1 VTVPAMCPQV
11 ADIWQGLSSDV
22 DVTVEDA
29 LRGLA
34 DHCARHGCDVND
46 AAGVLIDVCVQVAE
60 DPDVIVAMAAAIEA
74 HGTVHEAW
82 RSALVGSLGTVVDH
96 AADRGSAAAFVARR
110 EHHRLRRLWDLPLDV
125 GLWTI

>member
-1 VTVPAMCPQV
+1 MCPQV
-11 ADIWQGLSSDV
+11 ADIWQGLSSGV

-34 DHCARHGCDVND
+34 DHCGRHGCDVND
-46 AAGVLIDVCVQVAE
+46 AAGVLIDVCVQVAV

-74 HGTVHEAW
+74 HGTVHESW
-82 RSALVGSLGTVVDH
+82 RSALVGSLGAVVDH
-96 AADRGSAAAFVARR
+96 AADRGSAAARC
-110 EHHRLRRLWDLPLDV
+110 EHHRLRRLWGLPLDV